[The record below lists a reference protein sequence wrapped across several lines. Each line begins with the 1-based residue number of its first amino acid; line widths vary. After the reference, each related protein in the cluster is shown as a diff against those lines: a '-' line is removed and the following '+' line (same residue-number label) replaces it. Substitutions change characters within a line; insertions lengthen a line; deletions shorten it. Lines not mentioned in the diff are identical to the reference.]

1 MLSLPLLLLATGFA
15 IQPPGAFHG
24 DEPVARDGER
34 WLALRVTDREASLV
48 ATRLK
53 VRPVFDEVLDA
64 PGQASGRAVSS
75 TLDDA
80 HVVAF
85 LRGAGLNVGTV
96 ELATVAPG
104 DDNSPLPHYAIAFRA
119 RDYRIRTRC
128 DPDAGEAVE
137 GQLQFDCRIEL
148 SGAAG
153 SQTLARMRGYRD
165 RTDDAVRVGDDAT
178 PTLLF
183 AGDLDRD
190 GELDLIFDVSDHYNK
205 LQPSLFL
212 SSPAA
217 AGELMLQAAQFTQ
230 VGC

>member
-34 WLALRVTDREASLV
+34 WLALRVIDREAALV
-48 ATRLK
+48 ATRVT

-64 PGQASGRAVSS
+64 PGQASGLGVSS

-85 LRGAGLNVGTV
+85 LRGSGLRAGTV
-96 ELATVAPG
+96 EVATVAPG
-104 DDNSPLPHYAIAFRA
+104 DDDSPLPHYTIAFHG
-119 RDYRIRTRC
+119 RDYRIRTEC
-128 DPDAGEAVE
+128 DPATGERVE
-137 GQLQFDCRIEL
+137 GQLQFDCRIVL
-148 SGAAG
+148 AG
-153 SQTLARMRGYRD
+153 IAGPQTLVRMRGYRD
-165 RTDDAVRVGDDAT
+165 GPDPTVHVGDDAT
-178 PTLLF
+178 PALLF

-190 GELDLIFDVSDHYNK
+190 GELDLIFDVTDHYNK
-205 LQPSLFL
+205 LQPTLFL

-217 AGELMLQAAQFTQ
+217 TGEGLLQVAQFTQ